1 MPEYLMEDP
10 AEAERLELKTKRDVV
25 LRELAFLPLEPGLR
39 VLEVGCGTGAVTRI
53 LAEKVSPGLVVGLDF
68 SRQRLCAGRKIVA
81 IEGAGNVEFVCGD
94 LFSCG
99 LQEGRFDLVFSR
111 CLFQYL
117 AGERGRHALEKMKRL
132 ARPGGRVAV
141 ADVDGMCLYRFPED
155 EAREKAL
162 QALLSALEPLGFD
175 AFVGRKL
182 YRMFRE
188 AGLQEIQVDIVPHH
202 LITGKT
208 DPLTR
213 RAWEMKLAI
222 LEDHFEKAFGSR
234 QEALDWKERFL
245 QDLSDQDVLLYNLMF
260 IVQGTA

>member
-10 AEAERLELKTKRDVV
+10 TEAERLELKTKRDVV
-25 LRELAFLPLEPGLR
+25 LKELAFLPLEPGLR

-53 LAEKVSPGLVVGLDF
+53 LAEKVFPGLVVGLDF
-68 SRQRLCAGRKIVA
+68 SRERLCAGRGIASV
-81 IEGAGNVEFVCGD
+81 EGARNVEFVCGD

-99 LQEGRFDLVFSR
+99 LKEGCFDLVFSR
-111 CLFQYL
+111 CLFQYF
-117 AGERGRHALEKMKRL
+117 AGERGKEALRRMKSL

-182 YRMFRE
+182 YQMFRQ
-188 AGLQEIQVDIVPHH
+188 AGLKEIQVDLIPHH

-213 RAWEMKLAI
+213 RAWQMKLAI
-222 LEDHFEKAFGSR
+222 LEEHFQKAFGSR
-234 QEALDWKERFL
+234 EEALGWRERFL
-245 QDLSDQDVLLYNLMF
+245 QDLSDEDVLLYNLMF

>member
-10 AEAERLELKTKRDVV
+10 AEAERLEIKTQRDVV
-25 LRELAFLPLEPGLR
+25 LKELAFLPLEPGLR

-53 LAEKVSPGLVVGLDF
+53 LAEKVFPGLVVGLDF
-68 SRQRLCAGRKIVA
+68 SRQRLCAGRKMAA
-81 IEGAGNVEFVCGD
+81 IGGAGNVEFVCGD

-99 LQEGRFDLVFSR
+99 LKEGRFDLVFSR

-117 AGERGRHALEKMKRL
+117 AGERGRQALEKMKSL

-155 EAREKAL
+155 DARQKAL

-182 YRMFRE
+182 YRMFRQ
-188 AGLQEIQVDIVPHH
+188 AGLKEIRVDLMPHH

-208 DPLTR
+208 DSLAR

-222 LEDHFEKAFGSR
+222 LEGHFEKAFGSR
-234 QEALDWKERFL
+234 QEALGWKERFL
-245 QDLSDQDVLLYNLMF
+245 QDLSDPDVLLYNLMF